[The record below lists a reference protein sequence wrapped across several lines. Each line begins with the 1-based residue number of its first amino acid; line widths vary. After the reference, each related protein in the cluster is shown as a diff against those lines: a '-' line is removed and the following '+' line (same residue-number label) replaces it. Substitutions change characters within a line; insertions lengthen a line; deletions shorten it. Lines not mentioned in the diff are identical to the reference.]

1 MTARYW
7 WYCVGKK
14 KWWYCVGRGFCRSQ
28 LCLLLPS
35 RHLSQFSEAVI
46 FQLPPNPPTC
56 KERVAKKGRKLN
68 NKSRLSGFA
77 VVNYHLQSGEKKRL
91 IGVCVICLSQP
102 CLVQQ
107 VVWPGT
113 PCTPGLRGRGRTWR
127 SRERSWSPSRLP
139 PPCSWA
145 TEAVAGLERGLDCP
159 PDHASAFHKSEI
171 SGFFLSRSAQKDN

>member
-1 MTARYW
+1 MLAEDFADLSS
-7 WYCVGKK
+7 VS
-14 KWWYCVGRGFCRSQ
+14 FCHPGIYHNFQKQLFSSFLLKLPKTSSQ
-28 LCLLLPS
+28 
-35 RHLSQFSEAVI
+35 
-46 FQLPPNPPTC
+46 PTHWQR
-56 KERVAKKGRKLN
+56 KVTKKGRKLN

-127 SRERSWSPSRLP
+127 SRERSWSPSRRP

-171 SGFFLSRSAQKDN
+171 SGFLSFDRHKRHN